1 MQMMAGDYWEDAVY
15 GVAPLSELDTFD
27 LSVVFSWLSQNVP
40 ARGAKIDWSRA
51 PGRHAHWSV
60 ADDTRLAAMVSRE
73 VSMRLRHGAV
83 VEHAGDGLSPYGVR
97 FGVENA
103 GAVLAALLEIPEHH
117 YFVAQDRSWLVVAT
131 SEGDLDV
138 LDEIGPRGA

>member
-1 MQMMAGDYWEDAVY
+1 MTGDYWEDVVY
-15 GVAPLSELDTFD
+15 AASPLDELDQID
-27 LSVVFSWLSQNVP
+27 ASVVFGWLRRNIP
-40 ARGAKIDWSRA
+40 ATGSKIDWNRA

-60 ADDTRLAAMVSRE
+60 ADDSQLASMASRE
-73 VSMRLRHGAV
+73 VVGRLTSGSVA
-83 VEHAGDGLSPYGVR
+83 EHVGDGLSPYGVR

-103 GAVLAALLEIPEHH
+103 SPVLAALLEIPEHH

-138 LDEIGPRGA
+138 LDGITLDTV